1 MTILFILITILLF
14 GALIAIHEFGHF
26 IAAKTLGVRVEEFAI
41 GMGPKLLS
49 RTRGETTY
57 SLRALPIGG
66 FCSME
71 GEEEASDDPRSF
83 SGKPAWKKFIILV
96 AGAFLN
102 FVTGLV
108 ILLVL
113 FSVAGSPSAPVVSG
127 YLPGAEDIQETGLL
141 PGDEFYRIDGHRIY
155 FQSDAILFL
164 GRAGENVAVEVLRDG
179 RRLDLGTLHLP
190 YRTLTDESGQ
200 QSLKR
205 GVMVGELREAGPLGT
220 LRNAW
225 YQSIDYV
232 RTVWLSLG
240 DPIRGAV
247 SLNDMAG
254 PIGIFAMA
262 GEVGQQGAAA
272 AGMAGALLNIFSFVA
287 LIAINLAVMNLL
299 PIPALDGGQILFLLV
314 GGIYHFFTH
323 RRIDQKYLGYI
334 NMAGFFCLIALM
346 VVVAVSD
353 VNKLIL

>member
-113 FSVAGSPSAPVVSG
+113 WAKVFRRNRRYGSRS
-127 YLPGAEDIQETGLL
+127 
-141 PGDEFYRIDGHRIY
+141 
-155 FQSDAILFL
+155 
-164 GRAGENVAVEVLRDG
+164 G
-179 RRLDLGTLHLP
+179 RR
-190 YRTLTDESGQ
+190 YRS
-200 QSLKR
+200 SSYR
-205 GVMVGELREAGPLGT
+205 GGR
-220 LRNAW
+220 
-225 YQSIDYV
+225 
-232 RTVWLSLG
+232 
-240 DPIRGAV
+240 RG
-247 SLNDMAG
+247 
-254 PIGIFAMA
+254 
-262 GEVGQQGAAA
+262 
-272 AGMAGALLNIFSFVA
+272 
-287 LIAINLAVMNLL
+287 
-299 PIPALDGGQILFLLV
+299 
-314 GGIYHFFTH
+314 
-323 RRIDQKYLGYI
+323 R
-334 NMAGFFCLIALM
+334 
-346 VVVAVSD
+346 
-353 VNKLIL
+353 